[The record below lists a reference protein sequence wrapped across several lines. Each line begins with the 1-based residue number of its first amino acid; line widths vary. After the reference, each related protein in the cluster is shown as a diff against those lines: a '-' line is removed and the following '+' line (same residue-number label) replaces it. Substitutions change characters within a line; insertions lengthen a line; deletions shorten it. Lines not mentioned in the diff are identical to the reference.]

1 MYDNQTKEKF
11 VELRVQ
17 GKSFVSIADTLGV
30 SKPTLIDWSRELQD
44 EIRNLRT
51 INEEA
56 MRERYQATKEHQLR
70 LLSLQMEKVTKEL
83 ENRDLKDVSTLG
95 LFSIFSKLQKEL
107 GECTASVKF
116 EKESDLLNWND
127 LNTRVFWEA

>member
-1 MYDNQTKEKF
+1 MYDNKMKEKF
-11 VELRVQ
+11 VELRAQ

-30 SKPTLIDWSRELQD
+30 SKPTLVDWSHELQD
-44 EIRNLRT
+44 DIRNLRT
-51 INEEA
+51 INDEA
-56 MRERYQATKEHQLR
+56 MRERYQATKEYQLR

-95 LFSIFSKLQKEL
+95 LFGIFAKLQKEL
-107 GECTASVKF
+107 GECTAIVKF

-127 LNTRVFWEA
+127 LNTRVLWEA